1 MSLHLVRH
9 GRTTLNAEGRLLGR
23 IDPELDPTGVEQATA
38 AAAWLASSLAASGR
52 PVRIVSSPLLRTR
65 STARIVAEALGLPDS
80 DVETDDRWLE
90 LDYGELDGVPLA
102 DVPGETWAQWRRD
115 PDFCPP
121 GGECLS
127 ALGVRVRA
135 ACAEL
140 ARAAAGDAGSGD
152 VIVVSHVSPIK
163 AAVAWALDV
172 GDLVAWRLYLAPGS
186 VTRIGLSD
194 RGPSLH
200 EFNRV
205 PY

>member
-23 IDPELDPTGVEQATA
+23 LDPELDPTGVEQATA
-38 AAAWLASSLAASGR
+38 AAAWLAGTLR
-52 PVRIVSSPLLRTR
+52 PGARVRVMASPLARAR
-65 STARIVAEALGLPDS
+65 GTARVVADALGVA
-80 DVETDDRWLE
+80 DVELDDRWIE

-102 DVPGETWAQWRRD
+102 EVPDETWARWRRD

-127 ALGVRVRA
+127 ALGRRVRA
-135 ACAEL
+135 ACTDL
-140 ARAAAGDAGSGD
+140 AAAAPDD
-152 VIVVSHVSPIK
+152 EVVVVSHVSPIK

-186 VTRIGLSD
+186 VTRIGWSG
-194 RGPSLH
+194 RGPSLQ

-205 PY
+205 P